1 MNFDLQPLYDLLANP
16 NNLMIAYLIAIGY
29 FARFAPFIDNKYI
42 KTIVMVAGAAI
53 GPFFVQ
59 PFFKGVVI
67 GVVYAAVSTI
77 VYDYVFAKI
86 NAFFKEKVG
95 ENGVPPTLMKAIA
108 LSLSLLMAG
117 CSTPNYSSLPKDATT
132 AQKKEALKADAV
144 LKLKDPQFQKG
155 IHDALVFAGKIA
167 LKHAV
172 SDEDRTEIRNQL
184 YSWGNAFDS
193 LATGKEVKPED
204 LESTAK
210 TFNTDFDAEGHSEF
224 IDAANGVWLV
234 VFPLL
239 TQAEEPELIRQWL
252 VVLSTAA
259 RDAAK

>member
-1 MNFDLQPLYDLLANP
+1 
-16 NNLMIAYLIAIGY
+16 MIAYLIAIGY
-29 FARFAPFIDNKYI
+29 FARFAPFIENKYI
-42 KTIVMVAGAAI
+42 KTIVMIAGALI

-67 GVVYAAVSTI
+67 GIVYAAVSTI
-77 VYDYVFAKI
+77 VYDYIFAKI
-86 NAFFKEKVG
+86 NALLKDKVG
-95 ENGVPPTLMKAIA
+95 DGGSLPPTILKAVV
-108 LSLSLLMAG
+108 LSLSLIVAG
-117 CSTPNYSSLPKDATT
+117 CSTPNYSKLPNDATT
-132 AQKKEALKADAV
+132 SQKKEALKADAV

-172 SDEDRTEIRNQL
+172 SSEDRTEIRNQL

-193 LATGKEVKPED
+193 LATGNTVEPED
-204 LESTAK
+204 LEATAK
-210 TFNTDFDAEGHSEF
+210 TFNTSFDSESHSEF

-234 VFPLL
+234 IFPLL
-239 TQAEEPELIRQWL
+239 TQAKEPELIRQWL